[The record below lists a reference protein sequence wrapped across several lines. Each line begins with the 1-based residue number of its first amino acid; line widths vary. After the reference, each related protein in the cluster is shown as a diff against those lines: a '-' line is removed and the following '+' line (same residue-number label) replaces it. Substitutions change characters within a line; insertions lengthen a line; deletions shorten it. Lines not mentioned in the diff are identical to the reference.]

1 MKHGIIAILL
11 FSNCIGL
18 NAQVLEEIVVT
29 ASMRSGDYYE
39 MPAVTIKK
47 EADYLVQNI
56 RLTNDSRSPELR
68 RKEIIKSIDNLI
80 KASSRIKGIELSYGD
95 GFLEPVRLN
104 DDSLELIEDR
114 KKVDT
119 SYVNIFA
126 KVAFD
131 GKLAAKQQILELRGF
146 IKNAKPEGRTEIDSL
161 GDIGLSIVGPEQYR
175 YEILAKIAA
184 ESRKVKETMG
194 PDCETTIGCSGQAT
208 PDTFIRD
215 SSYLAGD
222 IPPLVVCNRSLL

>member
-1 MKHGIIAILL
+1 MKYGIIAILL
-11 FSNCIGL
+11 ISNCLAL
-18 NAQVLEEIVVT
+18 NAQELEEIVVT

-56 RLTNDSRSPELR
+56 RLINDSRSPELR
-68 RKEIIKSIDNLI
+68 RNEIIRSIDGLI
-80 KASSRIKGIELSYGD
+80 KASKRIKGIELSYGN
-95 GFLEPVRLN
+95 GFLEPVKLN

-131 GKLAAKQQILELRGF
+131 KSLPAKQQILVLRKF
-146 IKNAKPEGRTEIDSL
+146 IKNANPAGRTEIDSL
-161 GDIGLSIVGPEQYR
+161 GDIGLSIIGPEQYR

-184 ESRKVKETMG
+184 ESRKVIEAMG
-194 PDCETTIGCSGQAT
+194 PDCETTIGGLEGRVEWDRSGVGELT
-208 PDTFIRD
+208 L
-215 SSYLAGD
+215 Y
-222 IPPLVVCNRSLL
+222 IPYGSEITCK